1 MQPDVPAT
9 VRAHHLGLEH
19 HGDECV
25 GSKSCE
31 SRCRVGG
38 TITERR
44 SAEFLLPLLPPGSVV
59 YFPKENDKRRFMEV
73 PAVRKVRAVI
83 LAMSLCLFTLVGC
96 SRDINYIVDHEPCV
110 RGTVAETATEAIV
123 IDVASEDELYE
134 EHSSIRV
141 SLDVERKDSMTEFD
155 VGDEVAVYYDGSITG
170 SDPAEINTVY
180 AILLIGT
187 GH

>member
-1 MQPDVPAT
+1 M
-9 VRAHHLGLEH
+9 
-19 HGDECV
+19 
-25 GSKSCE
+25 
-31 SRCRVGG
+31 
-38 TITERR
+38 
-44 SAEFLLPLLPPGSVV
+44 
-59 YFPKENDKRRFMEV
+59 
-73 PAVRKVRAVI
+73 RKVRAVI
-83 LAMSLCLFTLVGC
+83 LAMSLCLFTLIGC

-134 EHSSIRV
+134 EYSSIRV